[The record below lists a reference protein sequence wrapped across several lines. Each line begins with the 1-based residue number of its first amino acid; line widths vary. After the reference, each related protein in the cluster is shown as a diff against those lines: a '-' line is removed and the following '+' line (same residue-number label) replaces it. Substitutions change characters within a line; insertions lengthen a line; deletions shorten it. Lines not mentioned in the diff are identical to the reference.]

1 LRLLQAM
8 IARVAGAGSLYAT
21 LGVDPA
27 ADETAI
33 RRAYKKLAFE
43 LHPDRNKT
51 EGAEEAFKKV
61 VAAHE
66 RLVDPQKRRA
76 YDLTLRRPLM
86 PVHVP
91 AAASNTAAMASMAA
105 DAAAFTRRCAQRVRA
120 ADAAVQQ
127 LQQLQQAW
135 PSHDV
140 QTQLLRVEA
149 LASQL
154 RSRQHA
160 PFTASASQA
169 KREAEDDSAVREA
182 ASAVKRLSEQH
193 ERLQRE
199 REQQER
205 RQQREQQQR
214 QQQQQ
219 QQPPPPLPPQP
230 QPQPPQP
237 QQQQKLPTP
246 APTLTVEQRRQQRQ
260 ERLEQQRSRQLAQ
273 LESQLTQRKS
283 LQPPPPRPTRPPP
296 SKAAGPRPAAAADA
310 AKRTKRRRQK
320 PRDFWAAPGA
330 EDSEEEDDDG
340 GDFAQPR
347 QKPVAYG
354 QPGFYSIDSLE
365 SQFSFG
371 CAGVVI

>member
-1 LRLLQAM
+1 MSQLKERCPRVPPRETFQAARRRSPLRLLQAM

-214 QQQQQ
+214 QQ
-219 QQPPPPLPPQP
+219 PPPPPPPPSQP
-230 QPQPPQP
+230 PQPPQP
-237 QQQQKLPTP
+237 QQPQPQP
-246 APTLTVEQRRQQRQ
+246 A
-260 ERLEQQRSRQLAQ
+260 
-273 LESQLTQRKS
+273 
-283 LQPPPPRPTRPPP
+283 
-296 SKAAGPRPAAAADA
+296 PRPAAAPA
-310 AKRTKRRRQK
+310 AAV
-320 PRDFWAAPGA
+320 WV
-330 EDSEEEDDDG
+330 E
-340 GDFAQPR
+340 
-347 QKPVAYG
+347 
-354 QPGFYSIDSLE
+354 
-365 SQFSFG
+365 
-371 CAGVVI
+371 

>member
-1 LRLLQAM
+1 M
-8 IARVAGAGSLYAT
+8 IAHVAGAGSLYAT

-91 AAASNTAAMASMAA
+91 AAASNTPAMASMAA
-105 DAAAFTRRCAQRVRA
+105 DAAAFTRRCAQRVHA

-193 ERLQRE
+193 ERLKRE

-219 QQPPPPLPPQP
+219 QPP
-230 QPQPPQP
+230 
-237 QQQQKLPTP
+237 QQQKLPTP
-246 APTLTVEQRRQQRQ
+246 ASTLTVEQRRQQRQ

-283 LQPPPPRPTRPPP
+283 LQPPPPRPTRPPT
-296 SKAAGPRPAAAADA
+296 SKSAVPRPAAAADA

-330 EDSEEEDDDG
+330 EDSEEEEDDG

-365 SQFSFG
+365 SQFSF
-371 CAGVVI
+371 